1 VQPNGMLCRGTQAY
15 PGANGLTTREALAKL
30 VQEHP
35 REAASLETYRQS
47 HHGQGLAAHDA
58 AQVAQAREARV
69 YDLMWGGGR

>member
-1 VQPNGMLCRGTQAY
+1 
-15 PGANGLTTREALAKL
+15 LAKL